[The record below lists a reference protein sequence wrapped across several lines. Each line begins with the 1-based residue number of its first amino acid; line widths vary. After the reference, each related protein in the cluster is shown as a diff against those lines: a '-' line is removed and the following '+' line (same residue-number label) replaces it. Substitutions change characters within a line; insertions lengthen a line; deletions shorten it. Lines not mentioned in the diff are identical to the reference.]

1 MEMNDV
7 MTIITQVGFPIA
19 MCLLMM
25 WYIKDLTSSFKT
37 SIDNNTK
44 AIENLEKVILMK
56 GEEKNE

>member
-1 MEMNDV
+1 MEISDI

-37 SIDNNTK
+37 SIENNTK
-44 AIENLEKVILMK
+44 AIENLEKVIMVK
-56 GEEKNE
+56 GEKDE